1 MLAKRASS
9 SAAAQAGSSS
19 IQSGTSA
26 RSVVQP
32 IFTNRTASYLRG
44 STFRAGG
51 SALLSR
57 TGALK
62 RAIHTRSQAQRP
74 VAVAAPIP
82 AATKPAPKQL
92 HGFTLVEEQYISE
105 YGSQVLLYRHDKTG
119 AQVMSAINDDENKTF
134 GVTFRTPVGDSKGT
148 PHILEHSVLCGSR
161 KYPIKEPFV
170 ELMKGSLNTFLNAF
184 TYPDRTCYP
193 VASTNLQDYYNLM
206 DVYLDAV
213 LHPNCIK
220 DPKIFAQEGWHLELD
235 DPSDP
240 LSFKGVVFNEMK
252 GVYSS
257 PDSVNGR
264 VTQRALFPDNTY
276 SEDSGGD
283 PRDIPNLTFEQ
294 FKGFYEAY
302 YHPSN
307 ARFWFYGDDDSEERL
322 RRLDAYLQ
330 EFEARPV
337 DSAVAPQPLFSEPR
351 KVVERYAA
359 GAEDMEGG
367 DDSGEPKAFVS
378 VNWLLTEE
386 PLDLETELAL
396 GFLNYLMLGTSASP
410 LRKALTD
417 SGLGESIIGGGVE
430 DELRQPVFSI
440 GLKGV
445 KEEDA
450 AAVETLV
457 MATLER
463 LEKEGFSD
471 SAVEA
476 AVNTIEFSLREN
488 NTGRFPRGLSLMLRA
503 MSAWIYDRDPFRPL
517 KWEEDLERFKA
528 RLAAGEDVFG
538 PLIRQYLLENK
549 HRITVELR
557 PDATLGEEIESEEMK
572 RLEKERAKMVEADLE
587 AVVASTRDLKERQET
602 PDSPEALACVPSLAL
617 SDIPREAS
625 TVPTT
630 TNTTSTTGVTTLAH
644 DLFTNDVLY
653 MDIAFDLRPV
663 PAELLPLVPLFCRAL
678 TQMGTA
684 TESFIELTERI
695 GRKTGGMSVSPFVS
709 ALKDTPA
716 PTGYVMVRG
725 KAMADKS
732 GDLLEIVSDVLLNAR
747 LDDKERF
754 RQMVLETKSGMEA
767 GIIGSGHS
775 FAGTR
780 LDAQRSVAGWVSELM
795 GGITYLDFI
804 RGLVNRVDSDWE
816 GVQADLEAIRTALLQ
831 RRGALVNITG
841 DESALSAASSH
852 LSQFWEAIPASGAVD
867 ANWSGAGILTPQN
880 EALLV
885 PTQVNYVCKAANL
898 YEDAGYKLS
907 GSSYVINKLLGTTWL
922 WDRVRVSGGA
932 YGGFSD
938 FDTHSGMFTYSSYRD
953 PNLLK
958 TVDVYDGTVDFL
970 RQLDLTQEELAR
982 GIIGTIGD
990 IDAYQLPDSKGRT
1003 AFMRHILKVTDEER
1017 QIRREE
1023 VLGTSL
1029 KDFKEFADVLAAVK
1043 EKGRVVAVTS
1053 AEKLEAAHKER
1064 PGFFNSVKRIV

>member
-1 MLAKRASS
+1 MEIAWDYLKRLAIFHEFLVILSLPTPNHSSLLPFLFPLQPVVKRVASLR
-9 SAAAQAGSSS
+9 G
-19 IQSGTSA
+19 IFRPGTSLLT
-26 RSVVQP
+26 RSG
-32 IFTNRTASYLRG
+32 A
-44 STFRAGG
+44 
-51 SALLSR
+51 LSR
-57 TGALK
+57 ALHS
-62 RAIHTRSQAQRP
+62 RNPVMRP
-74 VAVAAPIP
+74 AAVAAPAP
-82 AATKPAPKQL
+82 TAAPTQPAPKHL
-92 HGFTLVEEQYISE
+92 HGFTLVEEQYIQE

-134 GVTFRTPVGDSKGT
+134 GATFRTPVGDSKGT

-220 DPKIFAQEGWHLELD
+220 DPQIFAQEGWHLELD
-235 DPSDP
+235 NPTDP
-240 LSFKGVVFNEMK
+240 LTYKGVVFNEMK

-264 VTQRALFPDNTY
+264 VTQRALFPNNTY
-276 SEDSGGD
+276 AEDSGGD

-307 ARFWFYGDDDSEERL
+307 ARFWFYGDDPSEERL
-322 RRLDAYLQ
+322 RRLDEYLS

-337 DSAVAPQPLFSEPR
+337 DSAVAPQPLFNEPR

-359 GAEDMEGG
+359 GAEDGEEGG
-367 DDSGEPKAFVS
+367 GEPKAFVS

-445 KEEDA
+445 KEEDS
-450 AAVETLV
+450 AAVEALV
-457 MATLER
+457 LSTLER
-463 LEKEGFSD
+463 LEKEGFSS

-503 MSAWIYDRDPFRPL
+503 MAAWIYDRDPFRPL
-517 KWEEDLERFKA
+517 KWEEDLAHFKA
-528 RLAAGEDVFG
+528 RIASGEDVFG
-538 PLIRQYLLENK
+538 PLIRHFLLDNK
-549 HRITVELR
+549 HRVTVELR
-557 PDATLGEEIESEEMK
+557 PDASLGEEIEAEEVS
-572 RLEKERAKMVEADLE
+572 RLEAERAKLVEADLE
-587 AVVASTRDLKERQET
+587 AVVASTRELKEKQET
-602 PDSPEALACVPSLAL
+602 PDAPEALSCVPSLAL
-617 SDIPREAS
+617 SDIPKEAS
-625 TVPTT
+625 TVPTAID
-630 TNTTSTTGVTTLAH
+630 NGANGVTTLAH

-653 MDIAFDLRPV
+653 LDIALDLRPV
-663 PAELLPLVPLFCRAL
+663 PADLLPLVPLFCRAL

-709 ALKDTPA
+709 AIKGSPN

-732 GDLLEIVSDVLLNAR
+732 GDLLEIIKDVLTSAK

-767 GIIGSGHS
+767 GVVGSGQS

-780 LDAQRSVAGWVSELM
+780 LDAQRSVAGWVSEIM
-795 GGITYLDFI
+795 GGISYLEFM
-804 RGLVNRVDSDWE
+804 RTLVNRVDADWE
-816 GVQADLEAIRTALLQ
+816 GVQADLERIRTALLQ

-841 DESALSAASSH
+841 DEGALGAASRH
-852 LSQFWEAIPASGAVD
+852 LSEFWESLPATSAED
-867 ANWSGAGILTPQN
+867 AGWNGLLVAQN
-880 EALLV
+880 EALVV

-898 YEDAGYKLS
+898 YEDSDYKLS
-907 GSSYVINKLLGTTWL
+907 GSSYVISKLLSTTYL

-932 YGGFSD
+932 YGTFG
-938 FDTHSGMFTYSSYRD
+938 
-953 PNLLK
+953 
-958 TVDVYDGTVDFL
+958 
-970 RQLDLTQEELAR
+970 
-982 GIIGTIGD
+982 
-990 IDAYQLPDSKGRT
+990 
-1003 AFMRHILKVTDEER
+1003 
-1017 QIRREE
+1017 
-1023 VLGTSL
+1023 
-1029 KDFKEFADVLAAVK
+1029 EF
-1043 EKGRVVAVTS
+1043 RY
-1053 AEKLEAAHKER
+1053 
-1064 PGFFNSVKRIV
+1064 F

>member
-1 MLAKRASS
+1 MIFSHIFLFLILLS
-9 SAAAQAGSSS
+9 
-19 IQSGTSA
+19 
-26 RSVVQP
+26 QP
-32 IFTNRTASYLRG
+32 AVKRTASLRSFSRPG
-44 STFRAGG
+44 TSLLTRSGA
-51 SALLSR
+51 LSR
-57 TGALK
+57 ALHS
-62 RAIHTRSQAQRP
+62 RGPAMRTA
-74 VAVAAPIP
+74 AVAAPAP
-82 AATKPAPKQL
+82 STAAVKPAPKQL
-92 HGFTLVEEQYISE
+92 HGFTLVEEQYIQE

-134 GVTFRTPVGDSKGT
+134 GATFRTPVGDSKGT

-213 LHPNCIK
+213 LHPKCIE
-220 DPKIFAQEGWHLELD
+220 DPQIFAQEGWHLELD
-235 DPSDP
+235 APSDP
-240 LSFKGVVFNEMK
+240 LAYKGVVFNEMK

-276 SEDSGGD
+276 AEDSGGD
-283 PRDIPNLTFEQ
+283 PRDIPNLTFDQ

-307 ARFWFYGDDDSEERL
+307 ARFWFYGDDPSEERL
-322 RRLDAYLQ
+322 LRLNEYLT

-337 DSAVAPQPLFSEPR
+337 DSAVAPQALFNEPR
-351 KVVERYAA
+351 RVVERYAA
-359 GAEDMEGG
+359 GAEDAEEGG
-367 DDSGEPKAFVS
+367 GDPKAFVS

-417 SGLGESIIGGGVE
+417 SGFGESIIGGGVE

-445 KEEDA
+445 KEEDS

-457 MATLER
+457 LNTLER
-463 LEKEGFSD
+463 LEKEGFSE

-503 MSAWIYDRDPFRPL
+503 MAAWIYDRDPFRPL
-517 KWEEDLERFKA
+517 KWEDDLANFKSRIA
-528 RLAAGEDVFG
+528 SGEDVFG
-538 PLIRQYLLENK
+538 PLIRHFLLDNK
-549 HRITVELR
+549 HRVTVELR
-557 PDATLGEEIESEEMK
+557 PDARLGEEIEAEEVS
-572 RLEKERAKMVEADLE
+572 RLDAERAKMVEADLE
-587 AVVASTRDLKERQET
+587 SIVSSTRVLKEKQET

-617 SDIPREAS
+617 TDIPREAS
-625 TVPTT
+625 TVPTVID
-630 TNTTSTTGVTTLAH
+630 NGANGVTTLAH
-644 DLFTNDVLY
+644 DLFTNDVIYL
-653 MDIAFDLRPV
+653 DIALDLRPV

-678 TQMGTA
+678 TQMGTS
-684 TESFIELTERI
+684 TQSFIELTERI
-695 GRKTGGMSVSPFVS
+695 GRKTGGLGVSPFVS
-709 ALKDTPA
+709 PVKDSPN
-716 PTGYVMVRG
+716 PIGYVMVRG

-732 GDLLEIVSDVLLNAR
+732 GDLLDIVKDVLTTAK

-767 GIIGSGHS
+767 GVVGSGQS

-780 LDAQRSVAGWVSELM
+780 LDAQRSVAGWVSEVM
-795 GGITYLDFI
+795 GGISYLDFI

-816 GVQADLEAIRTALLQ
+816 GVQADLERIRGVLLQ

-841 DESALSAASSH
+841 DEGALSAASGH
-852 LSQFWEAIPASGAVD
+852 LAEFWEALPAAAASD
-867 ANWSGAGILTPQN
+867 ANWSGSLIAQN
-880 EALLV
+880 EALVV

-907 GSSYVINKLLGTTWL
+907 GSSYVITKLLSTSYL

-932 YGGFSD
+932 YGAYGD

-958 TVDVYDGTVDFL
+958 TADVYDGAVEFL
-970 RQLDLTQEELAR
+970 SQLDLTDEELAR
-982 GIIGTIGD
+982 AIIGTIGD
-990 IDAYQLPDSKGRT
+990 IDSYQLPDSKGRT
-1003 AFMRHILKVTDEER
+1003 AFMRHILGVTDEER
-1017 QIRREE
+1017 QQRRNE
-1023 VLGTSL
+1023 VLGTSM
-1029 KDFKEFADVLAAVK
+1029 KDFKEFAEALDAVK
-1043 EKGRVVAVTS
+1043 NKGKVVAVTS
-1053 AEKLEAAHKER
+1053 AERAEAANKER
-1064 PGFFNSVKRIV
+1064 PGFFAEIKRVV